1 MNSDNSAPTE
11 TASSLQAVG
20 RPAKPDGNKRQ
31 QLQFSLYA
39 EDIVRLEQ
47 LTDNRS
53 EFIRQCI
60 AKAWLEKNNGEKM
73 ITLQVPQSLLQELL
87 GVLKQRLAPNRAALL
102 QALIDD
108 LLVE

>member
-1 MNSDNSAPTE
+1 MSDDSFPSERAIP
-11 TASSLQAVG
+11 LPGVG
-20 RPAKPDGNKRQ
+20 RPAKPDSNKRQ

-39 EDIVRLEQ
+39 EDIDRLEQ

-60 AKAWLEKNNGEKM
+60 AIAWSEKQNGEKI
-73 ITLQVPQSLLQELL
+73 ITLHVPQSLIQELL
-87 GVLKQRLAPNRAALL
+87 GLLKQQLAPNRAALL

-108 LLVE
+108 LFRE